1 MTDERSEKEE
11 DLLEHGV
18 ELGFE
23 PLQLGRI
30 HGLDY
35 LLRRG
40 RRRGRG
46 ADAVLHARW
55 LRGRAGDGVHGQGAE
70 LLQQLLRRAQ
80 EPGAAQVP
88 RALLL
93 RLWPRPRRLVLLRLR
108 YAAEMV
114 VVVVQRQ
121 RRGVGGPVVVERQRQ
136 RRLESL
142 PEVVVPEVPADD
154 GRSDVETER
163 GLAAVRRHH
172 RGRRH
177 VAPGPV
183 HLHPGLL
190 VVRLQAVEV
199 KTLLPAAAD
208 VHLRHERRHGA
219 GRRREVVRVRET
231 WLIMRHVSMC
241 SCCGREPGTTGAG
254 EAGERDYDVRV
265 AAGSPARPP
274 AGRVPNCRWMDGW
287 LDVRYTTLEMKSS
300 AQNRKAE

>member
-1 MTDERSEKEE
+1 MVSDERSEKEE

-18 ELGFE
+18 ELGLE

-35 LLRRG
+35 LRRRG
-40 RRRGRG
+40 RRGRG

-55 LRGRAGDGVHGQGAE
+55 LRGCAGDGVHGQGAE
-70 LLQQLLRRAQ
+70 FLQQLLRRAQ

-93 RLWPRPRRLVLLRLR
+93 LLRLWPRPRRLVLLRLR
-108 YAAEMV
+108 YAAAAAEMV

-190 VVRLQAVEV
+190 VVRLQLQAVEV
-199 KTLLPAAAD
+199 KTPLPTATASAVD

-241 SCCGREPGTTGAG
+241 SCGRDDREGLRRTCSRGQPSAPTGRPGA
-254 EAGERDYDVRV
+254 EL
-265 AAGSPARPP
+265 P
-274 AGRVPNCRWMDGW
+274 MDGW
-287 LDVRYTTLEMKSS
+287 M
-300 AQNRKAE
+300 A

>member
-1 MTDERSEKEE
+1 MVSDERSEKEE

-18 ELGFE
+18 ELGLE

-35 LLRRG
+35 VRRWG
-40 RRRGRG
+40 RRGRG

-55 LRGRAGDGVHGQGAE
+55 LRCCAGDGVHGQGAE
-70 LLQQLLRRAQ
+70 FLQQLLRRAQ

-108 YAAEMV
+108 YAAAAAAEM

-136 RRLESL
+136 RRLETL
-142 PEVVVPEVPADD
+142 PEVVVAEVPADD
-154 GRSDVETER
+154 GRGDVETER

-199 KTLLPAAAD
+199 KTLLPAAD

-219 GRRREVVRVRET
+219 GRRREVVRVRVT
-231 WLIMRHVSMC
+231 WLIMRHVC
-241 SCCGREPGTTGAG
+241 LCVVVAGTTGAG
-254 EAGERDYDVRV
+254 EAG
-265 AAGSPARPP
+265 AGLRRTCSRRQPSAP
-274 AGRVPNCRWMDGW
+274 AGRPGAELPTMDGW
-287 LDVRYTTLEMKSS
+287 LDVRYTTLGDEKLS
-300 AQNRKAE
+300 AESEGGV

>member
-1 MTDERSEKEE
+1 MVSDERSEKEE

-18 ELGFE
+18 ELGLE

-35 LLRRG
+35 LRRRG
-40 RRRGRG
+40 RRGRG

-55 LRGRAGDGVHGQGAE
+55 LRGRAGDGGVHGQGAE
-70 LLQQLLRRAQ
+70 FLQQLLRRAQ

-108 YAAEMV
+108 YAAAAAEM
-114 VVVVQRQ
+114 VVVQRQ
-121 RRGVGGPVVVERQRQ
+121 RRGVGAPVVVERQRQ

-142 PEVVVPEVPADD
+142 PEVVVAEVPADD
-154 GRSDVETER
+154 GRGDVETER

-199 KTLLPAAAD
+199 KTLLPAAD

-241 SCCGREPGTTGAG
+241 SCGRDDRGGRGGSGTTT
-254 EAGERDYDVRV
+254 YV
-265 AAGSPARPP
+265 
-274 AGRVPNCRWMDGW
+274 
-287 LDVRYTTLEMKSS
+287 
-300 AQNRKAE
+300 